1 LEVVHNYIARN
12 SAYYARLTVER
23 IRQAASRLAKFP
35 KIGHFLPELP
45 ESSYRQVLAGSYRVI
60 YREDILHHRVLIMAV
75 VHASRN
81 LPPLLE
87 GR

>member
-1 LEVVHNYIARN
+1 VHDYIARN
-12 SAYYARLTVER
+12 SAHYARLTVER
-23 IRQAASRLAKFP
+23 IRQTAARLAKFP
-35 KIGHFLPELP
+35 KIGHFLPDLP
-45 ESSYRQVLAGSYRVI
+45 ESPYREVLAGSYRLI
-60 YREDILHHRVLIMAV
+60 YREDELHHRVLIMAV